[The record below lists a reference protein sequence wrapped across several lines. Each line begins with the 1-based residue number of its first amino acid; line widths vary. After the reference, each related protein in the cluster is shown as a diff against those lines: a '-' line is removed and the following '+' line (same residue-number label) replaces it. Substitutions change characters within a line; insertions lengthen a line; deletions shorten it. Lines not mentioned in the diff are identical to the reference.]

1 MNYNSFIAPC
11 PLGNI
16 TLSQDQRRHRHL
28 PQTQLPP
35 LPGPEKGLVQAW
47 GFLQGT
53 ILALSIESS
62 IETSGP
68 RMRAWVQIPL
78 LTEIF
83 EN

>member
-35 LPGPEKGLVQAW
+35 LPSPEESLVQTW
-47 GFLQGT
+47 GILQGKILT
-53 ILALSIESS
+53 LLFPFQLNQYLTPRASYFPSVNLALV
-62 IETSGP
+62 
-68 RMRAWVQIPL
+68 R
-78 LTEIF
+78 
-83 EN
+83 